1 MGTTLVSVRLS
12 NVADPDRHA
21 DLDMIVDSGAIY
33 SVVPEA
39 TLRGIGVEPR
49 SRETFWLADGRRVR
63 RDVGHAVL
71 EIEGRRGPSTVVFGR
86 RGDAS
91 LLGMVALE
99 ELALSLDPLKR
110 RLRPRKL
117 MIA

>member
-1 MGTTLVSVRLS
+1 MGTTTVSVRLT

-21 DLDMIVDSGAIY
+21 DVEMIVDSGAIY
-33 SVVPEA
+33 SVVPA
-39 TLRGIGVEPR
+39 PTLRGIGIEPR
-49 SRETFWLADGRRVR
+49 SREIFALADGRRIR
-63 RDVGHAVL
+63 RDVGHAVF
-71 EIEGRRGPSTVVFGR
+71 EIDGRRGPSTVVFGR

-99 ELALSLDPLKR
+99 EMGLSLDPLKR
-110 RLRPRKL
+110 RLRPLRL